1 MTKKQKIVLGLCVP
15 IAIAEIILLIIFS
28 VILASPPHEQRD
40 FTFIDRETLLM
51 YCPKV
56 ALPSK
61 ESEEALGEAEY
72 RVQSSSGAFVT
83 ELKEEVSDV
92 YAIYYNHLGRV
103 KAQFYKVHSFNP
115 SLEEKFDETF
125 FVTVTEKM
133 IYQDVEIAIQKIS
146 LKEEIEA
153 EVLEP
158 QNRIFVSFAIDGRV
172 YRMEYAVESDF
183 ESEQGNPLS
192 AMKSVIDVLIEKG
205 VIV

>member
-40 FTFIDRETLLM
+40 FTFIDRETLLT

-83 ELKEEVSDV
+83 DLQEEVSDV

-125 FVTVTEKM
+125 
-133 IYQDVEIAIQKIS
+133 
-146 LKEEIEA
+146 
-153 EVLEP
+153 
-158 QNRIFVSFAIDGRV
+158 
-172 YRMEYAVESDF
+172 
-183 ESEQGNPLS
+183 LS
-192 AMKSVIDVLIEKG
+192 RLPKK
-205 VIV
+205 